1 MSKQSPPSNDDV
13 KPAALKN
20 MQTSV
25 KVHVGES
32 VFETS
37 KEELLSQ
44 DDGSYFHAR
53 FSGRWNS
60 EENVVTIRER
70 SGRMFSHVLYYL
82 QYGDIPREFH
92 TGFSLLDKERLQLLK
107 LEAEFFVLPKLVSL
121 CADPSPPPVYIVSE
135 YSSEPGFDDGIDYT
149 NNEIHRFTTFEQA
162 RSFLDH
168 VMRERMKKKGYSKIL
183 VLGRDDLNI
192 VRDEKYVLVS
202 DQSTDQQTGIVLRNA
217 QFKDKGQCFHSLTLD
232 VWHQDKELEFS
243 EYGQTFTIAPCQPR
257 PSPEQDGSPPPKK
270 EAPKR
275 KVDEL

>member
-1 MSKQSPPSNDDV
+1 
-13 KPAALKN
+13 

-44 DDGSYFHAR
+44 DDRSYFHAR

-135 YSSEPGFDDGIDYT
+135 YSSEPFIYGGEYT
-149 NNEIHRFTTFEQA
+149 NYTNDKIHRFTTYEQA
-162 RSFLDH
+162 RSFLDQT
-168 VMRERMKKKGYSKIL
+168 MRERIKKKGFSKIL
-183 VLGRDDLNI
+183 VEGRDDLAA
-192 VRDEKYVLVS
+192 VRYEKYVLVS
-202 DQSTDQQTGIVLRNA
+202 DQSTDQKTGMVLRNA
-217 QFKDKGQCFHSLTLD
+217 KFEGQRGGIHSLTLD
-232 VWHQDKELEFS
+232 IWHHDKELESS
-243 EYGQTFTIAPCQPR
+243 EHDKELESSGHNVRILPCQPR
-257 PSPEQDGSPPPKK
+257 PEQDVSPPPKK
-270 EAPKR
+270 R
-275 KVDEL
+275 SGRGNLTR